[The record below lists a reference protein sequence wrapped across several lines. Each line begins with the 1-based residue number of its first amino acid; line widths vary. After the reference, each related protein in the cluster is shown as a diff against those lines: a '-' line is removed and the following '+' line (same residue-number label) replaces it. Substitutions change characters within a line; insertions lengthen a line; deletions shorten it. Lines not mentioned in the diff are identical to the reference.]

1 MLTQMPKSS
10 STARAFPWRAL
21 SIYVRASRGLRV
33 LARIGSARNAAARP
47 PSRKKQPD
55 RRSRCSFRL
64 AGLRA
69 PTPSEPICSR
79 TSRPASRRPAILL
92 PSKPASWPPRRRR
105 RARPPTRWR
114 RRPGRQPGRR
124 RATWRVGREER
135 DHAPPTPFPRP
146 SVCRVRD
153 GPTPYE
159 ATQDHQ
165 RSCSGSSLVSRVAP
179 GALVVALHRAL

>member
-1 MLTQMPKSS
+1 M
-10 STARAFPWRAL
+10 
-21 SIYVRASRGLRV
+21 ASRGLRV

-47 PSRKKQPD
+47 PSRKAQRD
-55 RRSRCSFRL
+55 RRSRCAFRL

-69 PTPSEPICSR
+69 STPSEPIHSM

-92 PSKPASWPPRRRR
+92 PSKPTSWPPRRWR
-105 RARPPTRWR
+105 RAIPPTRWR

-124 RATWRVGREER
+124 RATWRVGREEH

-146 SVCRVRD
+146 SVCRARD
-153 GPTPYE
+153 GPAPYE

-165 RSCSGSSLVSRVAP
+165 RSCSGSRPVSRVAT